1 MFGVYIRIPRLIQ
14 KRINK
19 TDYCVTFM
27 YSSCWP
33 AISLRMEKTSNVI
46 YDKLVCL
53 NVIIPF
59 STIVCCL
66 IVTWSSKNVFCVNWK
81 GEHKQ
86 LLGGARPPC
95 PPIATALQ
103 SEVAESIPILHA
115 EGRPIPITL
124 PCKIVILSPTPEGRN
139 NDPQFGKPCYKENFC
154 LLWISSLIDL
164 KIFNTSDLMLVQYQS
179 KVTFCTITIL
189 YSK

>member
-1 MFGVYIRIPRLIQ
+1 MLGAYIRIPRLIQ
-14 KRINK
+14 RRINK
-19 TDYCVTFM
+19 TDYCVTFK

-33 AISLRMEKTSNVI
+33 AISLKMEKTSNVI

-66 IVTWSSKNVFCVNWK
+66 IVTWSSKNVFCVNRK

-124 PCKIVILSPTPEGRN
+124 PCKIVILSPTPEGRYAT
-139 NDPQFGKPCYKENFC
+139 PSLESPAIKKTFVYFGFLDWSTLNFQHKRFDVSTVS
-154 LLWISSLIDL
+154 IE
-164 KIFNTSDLMLVQYQS
+164 SD
-179 KVTFCTITIL
+179 FL
-189 YSK
+189 YSKYFVQ